1 MDVVN
6 DGATATT
13 VDRGTGLTG
22 IADRAAARG
31 GSAETI
37 ALPGGPLPPARRAP
51 RAGARMIRV
60 LLAEDQAMIRG
71 ALLALIGLESDM
83 TVVADVE
90 RGDEVVGAARR
101 TRPDVAVLDIDMPG
115 IDGLTAAARAARRA
129 ARDAHPDPHRPR
141 PARPPDARARGPRR
155 RLHEKDAPSDELA
168 DAIRRVA
175 KGQRFLDPDLVATAL
190 EIGTSP
196 LTARETEVLRVAADG
211 GTTEEI
217 GRQVYLS
224 PATVRNYLSSSISKL
239 GARNRIDAIRIARE
253 AGWL

>member
-1 MDVVN
+1 
-6 DGATATT
+6 
-13 VDRGTGLTG
+13 
-22 IADRAAARG
+22 
-31 GSAETI
+31 
-37 ALPGGPLPPARRAP
+37 
-51 RAGARMIRV
+51 MIRV

-115 IDGLTAAARAARRA
+115 IDGLSAAAVLRDELPETRILILTGLGQPGHLTRALEARV
-129 ARDAHPDPHRPR
+129 
-141 PARPPDARARGPRR
+141 GGFMK
-155 RLHEKDAPSDELA
+155 KDAPSDELA

-190 EIGTSP
+190 EMGTSP
-196 LTARETEVLRVAADG
+196 LTAREAEVLRVSADG

-224 PATVRNYLSSSISKL
+224 PATVRNYLSSAISKL

>member
-1 MDVVN
+1 
-6 DGATATT
+6 
-13 VDRGTGLTG
+13 
-22 IADRAAARG
+22 
-31 GSAETI
+31 
-37 ALPGGPLPPARRAP
+37 
-51 RAGARMIRV
+51 MIRV

-71 ALLALIGLESDM
+71 ALLALIGLEGDM
-83 TVVADVE
+83 TVVADVD

-115 IDGLTAAARAARRA
+115 MDGLSAAAVLRDELPETRILILTGLGQPGHLTRALEARV
-129 ARDAHPDPHRPR
+129 
-141 PARPPDARARGPRR
+141 GGFMK
-155 RLHEKDAPSDELA
+155 KDAPSDELA

-196 LTARETEVLRVAADG
+196 LTEREAEVLRVSADG

-217 GRQVYLS
+217 GAQVYLS
-224 PATVRNYLSSSISKL
+224 PATVRNYLSSAISKL

>member
-1 MDVVN
+1 
-6 DGATATT
+6 
-13 VDRGTGLTG
+13 
-22 IADRAAARG
+22 
-31 GSAETI
+31 
-37 ALPGGPLPPARRAP
+37 
-51 RAGARMIRV
+51 MIRV

-71 ALLALIGLESDM
+71 ALLALIGLEHDM

-90 RGDEVVGAARR
+90 RGDEVVGAARK

-115 IDGLTAAARAARRA
+115 IDGLSAAAILRDELPETRILILTGLGQPGHLTRALEARV
-129 ARDAHPDPHRPR
+129 
-141 PARPPDARARGPRR
+141 GGFMK
-155 RLHEKDAPSDELA
+155 KDAPSDELA

-196 LTARETEVLRVAADG
+196 LTAREAEVLRVAAAG

-217 GRQVYLS
+217 GQQVYLS

>member
-1 MDVVN
+1 
-6 DGATATT
+6 
-13 VDRGTGLTG
+13 
-22 IADRAAARG
+22 
-31 GSAETI
+31 
-37 ALPGGPLPPARRAP
+37 
-51 RAGARMIRV
+51 MIRV

-71 ALLALIGLESDM
+71 ALLALIGLEQDM

-115 IDGLTAAARAARRA
+115 IDGLSAAAILRDELPETRILILTGLGQPGHLTRALEARV
-129 ARDAHPDPHRPR
+129 
-141 PARPPDARARGPRR
+141 GGFMK
-155 RLHEKDAPSDELA
+155 KDAPSDELA

-190 EIGTSP
+190 AIGTNP
-196 LTARETEVLRVAADG
+196 LTAREAEVLKVAADG
-211 GTTEEI
+211 GSTEDI
-217 GRQVYLS
+217 GAQVYLS
-224 PATVRNYLSSSISKL
+224 PATVRNYLSSAISKL

>member
-1 MDVVN
+1 
-6 DGATATT
+6 
-13 VDRGTGLTG
+13 
-22 IADRAAARG
+22 
-31 GSAETI
+31 
-37 ALPGGPLPPARRAP
+37 
-51 RAGARMIRV
+51 MIRV

-71 ALLALIGLESDM
+71 ALLALIGLEHDM

-90 RGDEVVGAARR
+90 RGDEVVGAARK

-115 IDGLTAAARAARRA
+115 IDGLSAAAILRDELPETRILILTGLGQPGHLTRALEARV
-129 ARDAHPDPHRPR
+129 
-141 PARPPDARARGPRR
+141 GGFMK
-155 RLHEKDAPSDELA
+155 KDAPSDELA

-196 LTARETEVLRVAADG
+196 LTAREAEVLRVAADG
-211 GTTEEI
+211 GSTEEI
-217 GRQVYLS
+217 GQQVYLS

>member
-1 MDVVN
+1 
-6 DGATATT
+6 
-13 VDRGTGLTG
+13 
-22 IADRAAARG
+22 
-31 GSAETI
+31 
-37 ALPGGPLPPARRAP
+37 
-51 RAGARMIRV
+51 MIRV

-115 IDGLTAAARAARRA
+115 IDGLSAAAVLRDELPETRILILTGLGQPGHLTRALEARV
-129 ARDAHPDPHRPR
+129 
-141 PARPPDARARGPRR
+141 GGFMK
-155 RLHEKDAPSDELA
+155 KDAPSDELA

-190 EIGTSP
+190 EMGTSP
-196 LTARETEVLRVAADG
+196 LTDREAEVLRVSADG

-224 PATVRNYLSSSISKL
+224 PATVRNYLSSAISKL

>member
-1 MDVVN
+1 
-6 DGATATT
+6 
-13 VDRGTGLTG
+13 
-22 IADRAAARG
+22 
-31 GSAETI
+31 
-37 ALPGGPLPPARRAP
+37 
-51 RAGARMIRV
+51 MIRV

-71 ALLALIGLESDM
+71 ALLALIGLEHDM

-90 RGDEVVGAARR
+90 RGDEVVGAARK

-115 IDGLTAAARAARRA
+115 IDGLSAAAILRDELPETRILILTGLGQPGHLTRALEARV
-129 ARDAHPDPHRPR
+129 
-141 PARPPDARARGPRR
+141 GGFMK
-155 RLHEKDAPSDELA
+155 KDAPSDELA

-196 LTARETEVLRVAADG
+196 LTAREAEVLRVAADG

-217 GRQVYLS
+217 GQQVYLS